1 MINFNQKMIIF
12 RDTSALF
19 SSIAVLLT
27 QKVASSDEKYS
38 YFYDLK
44 AYTWV
49 VTKKLIRP
57 PL

>member
-19 SSIAVLLT
+19 KSIDLLLT
-27 QKVASSDEKYS
+27 QKVASSDEKCS

-44 AYTWV
+44 AYT
-49 VTKKLIRP
+49 
-57 PL
+57 